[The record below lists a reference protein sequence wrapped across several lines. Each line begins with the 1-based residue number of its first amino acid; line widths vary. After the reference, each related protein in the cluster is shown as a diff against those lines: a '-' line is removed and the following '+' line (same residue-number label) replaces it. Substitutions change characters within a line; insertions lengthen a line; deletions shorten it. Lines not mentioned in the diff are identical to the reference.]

1 MARTSQMAQVGK
13 RKIELSNLEK
23 VLWPEDGVLKAELIQ
38 HYLGIAPTILAHIK
52 GRPLSLV
59 RFPDGIDGE
68 SFFQKN
74 RPKYAPE
81 WFDHEKIGDD
91 EADGKKIDYLIAAD
105 DASLVW
111 LANHAAIELH
121 HIHSRRPHLDQ
132 PDYFVFDLD
141 PPEGTPF
148 PQVVDLAF
156 QLREHLE
163 AFGYHCF
170 CKTTGRKGIHVV
182 LPLEPRYDY
191 GTVFDTAKALAQP
204 FVRARKKT
212 TTLEIRKD
220 KRPDKVL
227 IDVYRN
233 RPAQTIVAAY
243 SLRGSAGATVSMP
256 LTWEELEE
264 LEDPRVHN
272 IHTARETVLE
282 RGDPWEAMGAYAV
295 RLHTDRKGARGAP
308 GDRPKKRAVQKSRTH
323 KTPEQLTEY
332 ERKRSFDRSPEP
344 GPELEIGDG
353 NAFVV
358 HRHHASRL
366 HYDLRLEKDGALRS
380 WAIPK
385 GLPPRPGIKRL
396 AVNVE
401 DHPLEYLTFEGEI
414 PKGEYGAGPM
424 WVYALGN
431 YVVTKD
437 KKDNSF
443 YFRLQSKQITAE
455 YRLINTSREGGKD
468 WLLERVDEPQQQW
481 LSADI
486 APMLAESRE
495 EVPVGGD
502 WSYEV
507 KWDGIRAIVSLE
519 DGVVRI
525 KTRSQRDV
533 TANFPELCLPE
544 QAFHA
549 SSAVFD
555 GEIVCLDGAGRPV
568 FTDVMGRLHA
578 KGEQGVA
585 RAQSRHPA
593 VCYLFDCLYLD
604 GRPIVEEPLDRRRA
618 WLTDA
623 VRKEQTDYRSS
634 ETVEDGEAL
643 FEAAK
648 SVGVEGIVA
657 KERGGRYLPGKRAST
672 WLKIKV
678 RRTIECR
685 IAGYTKGKGD
695 RARTFGA
702 LHLARSPEGDSDVA
716 FKGDSLQYLGKV
728 GGGFDGKSLKAVL
741 AELQQ
746 IDRIERPVEAKP
758 PDDAETVWLD
768 PRLWCEVQYASVTN
782 NGTLREPVF
791 LRMRPD
797 LTDTIED

>member
-1 MARTSQMAQVGK
+1 MTQVGK

-38 HYLGIAPTILAHIK
+38 HYLGMAPTILAHIK

-59 RFPDGIDGE
+59 RFPDGIHGE

-74 RPKYAPE
+74 RPKYCPE
-81 WFDHEKIGDD
+81 WLDHEKLGDD
-91 EADGKKIDYLIAAD
+91 EAEGKGIDYVIASD

-121 HIHSRRPHLDQ
+121 HIHARRPNFDK

-141 PPEGTPF
+141 PPEKYAF
-148 PQVVDLAF
+148 PKVVDLAF

-182 LPLEPRYDY
+182 LPLEPRYDF
-191 GTVFDTAKALAQP
+191 GTVFETAKALAQP
-204 FVRARKKT
+204 FVRARKTT

-243 SLRGSAGATVSMP
+243 SLRGSPGATVSMP
-256 LTWEELEE
+256 LAWEEMEA
-264 LEDPRVHN
+264 LEDPRLYN
-272 IHTARETVLE
+272 IHTARDTVLE
-282 RGDPWEAMGAYAV
+282 RGDPWETMAAYAV
-295 RLHTDRKGARGAP
+295 RLHTDRKGARSAG
-308 GDRPKKRAVQKSRTH
+308 KRKISKSRTH
-323 KTPEQLTEY
+323 KTAEQLSEY
-332 ERKRSFDRSPEP
+332 DRKRSFDRSPEP
-344 GPELEIGDG
+344 GPEREIGEG

-358 HRHHASRL
+358 HRHHATRL

-431 YVVTKD
+431 YVVTRD
-437 KKDNSF
+437 KKDASF
-443 YFRLQSKQITAE
+443 YFRLQSKQLTAE
-455 YRLINTSREGGKD
+455 YRLINTKGKD
-468 WLLERVDEPQQQW
+468 WLLERVDEPQVHW
-481 LSADI
+481 LQTDI
-486 APMLAESRE
+486 EPMLAESRDT
-495 EVPVGGD
+495 VPVGGN

-507 KWDGIRAIVSLE
+507 KWDGIRAIITVE
-519 DGVVRI
+519 EGVVRI

-533 TANFPELCLPE
+533 TAQFPELCLPE
-544 QAFHA
+544 QAFYA
-549 SSAVFD
+549 SAAVFD
-555 GEIVCLDGAGRPV
+555 SEIVCLDGTGKPI

-578 KGEQGVA
+578 KGEQGID
-585 RAQSRHPA
+585 RAWARHPA

-604 GRPIVEEPLDRRRA
+604 GRPIVNEPLDRRRT
-618 WLTDA
+618 WLADA
-623 VRKEQTDYRSS
+623 VRSEQTDYRVS

-643 FEAAK
+643 FEAAE

-657 KERGGRYLPGKRAST
+657 KERDGSYLPGKRASA

-678 RRTIECR
+678 RRTMESL

-695 RARTFGA
+695 RSRTFGA
-702 LHLARSPEGDSDVA
+702 LHLALPSEGKA
-716 FKGDSLQYLGKV
+716 LQYLGKV
-728 GGGFDGKSLKAVL
+728 GGGFDDKSLKAVL
-741 AELQQ
+741 EELKRL
-746 IDRIERPVEAKP
+746 DTVERPVDDKP
-758 PDDAETVWLD
+758 LDDAETIWVE
-768 PRLWCEVQYASVTN
+768 PRLWCEVQYASFTN
-782 NGTLREPVF
+782 TGTLREPVF

-797 LTDTIED
+797 LADTPIL

>member
-1 MARTSQMAQVGK
+1 MARTSQMTQVGK
-13 RKIELSNLEK
+13 RKIELSNLDK

-38 HYLGIAPTILAHIK
+38 HYLGIAPTILAHLK

-59 RFPDGIDGE
+59 RFPDGIHGE

-74 RPKYAPE
+74 RPKYSPE
-81 WFDHEKIGDD
+81 WLDHEKIGD
-91 EADGKKIDYLIAAD
+91 EAAEGKKIDYVIASD
-105 DASLVW
+105 EASLVW

-121 HIHSRRPHLDQ
+121 HIHSRRPHFDK

-141 PPEGTPF
+141 PPEGYPF
-148 PQVVDLAF
+148 PAVVDLAF

-182 LPLEPRYDY
+182 LPLEPRYDF
-191 GTVFDTAKALAQP
+191 GTVFETAKALAQP
-204 FVRARKKT
+204 FVRARKDS

-243 SLRGSAGATVSMP
+243 SLRGSPGATVSMP
-256 LTWEELEE
+256 VTWEELET
-264 LEDPRVHN
+264 LEDPKVHN
-272 IHTARETVLE
+272 VHTARDTVLQ
-282 RGDPWEAMGAYAV
+282 RGDPWESMAAFAV
-295 RLHTDRKGARGAP
+295 RLHTDRKSTQK
-308 GDRPKKRAVQKSRTH
+308 KKRDVGTSRTH
-323 KTPEQLTEY
+323 KTPEQLSEY
-332 ERKRSFDRSPEP
+332 ERKRSFDRTPEP
-344 GPELEIGDG
+344 GPELELGEG

-380 WAIPK
+380 WAIPR
-385 GLPPRPGIKRL
+385 GLPPRPGVKRL

-443 YFRLQSKQITAE
+443 YFRLQSRQLTAE
-455 YRLINTSREGGKD
+455 YRLINTKGKD
-468 WLLERVDEPQQQW
+468 WLLERVDEPQMKW
-481 LSADI
+481 LQSDI
-486 APMLAESRE
+486 EPMLADSRE
-495 EVPVGGD
+495 DVPVGGD

-507 KWDGIRAIVSLE
+507 KWDGIRAMISID
-519 DGVVRI
+519 DGEVRI

-533 TANFPELCLPE
+533 TAHFPELCQPE
-544 QAFHA
+544 AAFYA
-549 SSAVFD
+549 SGAVFD
-555 GEIVCLDGAGRPV
+555 GEIVCLDSAGRPI

-578 KGEQGVA
+578 RGDTGIA
-585 RAQSRHPA
+585 RAQARHPA

-604 GRPIVEEPLDRRRA
+604 GRPITTEPLDRRRA
-618 WLTDA
+618 WLADA
-623 VRKEQTDYRSS
+623 VRKEQTDYRVS
-634 ETVEDGEAL
+634 ETVDDGVAL

-657 KERGGRYLPGKRAST
+657 KERDSPYLPGKRSSA
-672 WLKIKV
+672 WLKVKV
-678 RRTIECR
+678 RRTLECL
-685 IAGYTKGKGD
+685 IAGYTTGKGD
-695 RARTFGA
+695 RSRTFGA
-702 LHLARSPEGDSDVA
+702 LHLVRPV
-716 FKGDSLQYLGKV
+716 KGNDNGGNGQGFDYLGKV
-728 GGGFDGKSLKAVL
+728 GGGFDDKLLKSVLKAVHRV
-741 AELQQ
+741 
-746 IDRIERPVEAKP
+746 DEAKRVVAHKP
-758 PDDAETVWLD
+758 VDDAETTWVE
-768 PRLWCEVQYASVTN
+768 PSLWCEVQYASLTN
-782 NGTLREPVF
+782 AGTLREPVF
-791 LRMRPD
+791 LRLRPD
-797 LTDTIED
+797 LVGQADIVETDSPQD

>member
-1 MARTSQMAQVGK
+1 MARTSQMTQVGK

-59 RFPDGIDGE
+59 RFPDGIHGE

-74 RPKYAPE
+74 RPKYSPE
-81 WFDHEKIGDD
+81 WLDHEKLGDD
-91 EADGKKIDYLIAAD
+91 ESEGKKIDYVIASD

-121 HIHSRRPHLDQ
+121 HIHSRRPHFDK

-141 PPEGTPF
+141 PPEGYPF

-156 QLREHLE
+156 QLREHLQ

-182 LPLEPRYDY
+182 LPLEPRYDF
-191 GTVFDTAKALAQP
+191 GTVFETAKALAQP
-204 FVRARKKT
+204 FVRARKAT

-233 RPAQTIVAAY
+233 RPAQTIVAPY
-243 SLRGSAGATVSMP
+243 SLRGSLGAPVSMP
-256 LTWEELEE
+256 LTWEELEG
-264 LEDPRVHN
+264 LDDPRKYNV
-272 IHTARETVLE
+272 HTARAIVVA
-282 RGDPWEAMGAYAV
+282 RGDPWETMAAFAV
-295 RLHTDRKGARGAP
+295 RLHTDRKQT
-308 GDRPKKRAVQKSRTH
+308 PKSTRKLGTSRTY

-332 ERKRSFDRSPEP
+332 EKKRSFDRTPEP
-344 GPELEIGDG
+344 GPELELGEG

-431 YVVTKD
+431 YVITKD
-437 KKDNSF
+437 KKDKSF
-443 YFRLQSKQITAE
+443 YFRLQSKQLTAE
-455 YRLINTSREGGKD
+455 YRLINTKGKD
-468 WLLERVDEPQQQW
+468 WLLERVDEPQVQW
-481 LSADI
+481 LQCDVE
-486 APMLAESRE
+486 PMLAESRDD
-495 EVPVGGD
+495 VPVGGD

-507 KWDGIRAIVSLE
+507 KWDGIRAIITVDE
-519 DGVVRI
+519 GQVRI
-525 KTRSQRDV
+525 KTRSLRDV
-533 TANFPELCLPE
+533 TIHFPELCLPE
-544 QAFHA
+544 QAFYA
-549 SSAVFD
+549 SAAVFD
-555 GEIVCLDGAGRPV
+555 GEIVCLDGAGRPI

-578 KGEQGVA
+578 KGEAGIA
-585 RAQSRHPA
+585 RAQARHPA

-604 GRPIVEEPLDRRRA
+604 GRPIGNEPLDRRRA
-618 WLTDA
+618 WLADA
-623 VRKEQTDYRSS
+623 VRKEQTEYRVS
-634 ETVEDGEAL
+634 ETLDDGEAL

-657 KERGGRYLPGKRAST
+657 KERGSSYLPGKRAST
-672 WLKIKV
+672 WQKIKV
-678 RRTIECR
+678 RRTTECL
-685 IAGYTKGKGD
+685 IAGYTRGKGD

-702 LHLARSPEGDSDVA
+702 LHLTHPTEGEGA
-716 FKGDSLQYLGKV
+716 LKYLGKV
-728 GGGFDGKSLKAVL
+728 GGGFDDNSLRAVL
-741 AELQQ
+741 DELQSL
-746 IDRIERPVEAKP
+746 DEIERPLAQKP
-758 PDDAETVWLD
+758 LDDAETIWVQ
-768 PRLWCEVQYASVTN
+768 PQLWCEVQYASFTN
-782 NGTLREPVF
+782 AGTLREPVF

-797 LTDTIED
+797 LADIE